1 MKTIYILILILLFK
15 VTLISPVFASWP
27 NLCSSGLSDLISFQ
41 TSKSLE
47 DIFGSCP
54 SSDTRTA
61 LKNIGCTYNLVTS
74 PDPND
79 TQQSSA
85 YQNCQAAKGDFL
97 STSSC
102 PQINNLCVK
111 KKTTSSSSP
120 NVFQTILD
128 KIKEILHLSSPSQE
142 VFSRLGEINAN
153 GCTCVPN
160 ANSCNDASDFTKD
173 STFTNS
179 KDSGQ
184 GSCNVIGPNSN
195 GTLAPGRMCC
205 KTGKKKTTTQPII
218 TDSRDVPPPYQQ
230 GQKAYYNGKNS
241 REPGA
246 TWQFEVVSG
255 FHAKEITNFYENWY
269 KSHSYPNYQ
278 LSGSGEE
285 INIFGQYQNRPVG
298 SDCNTSGVYI
308 HECHVFNLM
317 VPFYIPDDSNGFFTR
332 GSAIKD
338 QLTSKEI
345 RCDGDTIIEINTSS
359 ITKCPP
365 NGSSDW
371 SLPQTQNFTDPRT
384 LDLTNNNKIND
395 NWLQRAYRQ
404 MGNSI
409 ISGIRQSP
417 FGGILQ
423 FFGD

>member
-41 TSKSLE
+41 ASKPLA

-54 SSDTRTA
+54 SSDTRIA
-61 LKNIGCTYNLVTS
+61 LKNIGCGFQSETGQTASLSAQLVS
-74 PDPND
+74 C
-79 TQQSSA
+79 QQTNGELLTTPTCSQFN
-85 YQNCQAAKGDFL
+85 Y
-97 STSSC
+97 
-102 PQINNLCVK
+102 LCVK
-111 KKTTSSSSP
+111 KTTS
-120 NVFQTILD
+120 VL
-128 KIKEILHLSSPSQE
+128 EILTERITNWINQIKTFLHLGQPSLE
-142 VFSRLGEINAN
+142 TFSRLGEINAN

-184 GSCNVIGPNSN
+184 GSCNLVGPNSN
-195 GTLAPGRMCC
+195 GIPGPGRMCC

-371 SLPQTQNFTDPRT
+371 SLPQTQDFTDPRT